1 MEPLVVPQSTISGF
15 ILLIRYALDGAFSG
29 ASSGALSDACTGACT
44 GAGSGTGS
52 ETHSGTILNENP
64 RSRSPGDTLINE

>member
-15 ILLIRYALDGAFSG
+15 IRLIRNALCG
-29 ASSGALSDACTGACT
+29 ASSGALSDASTGAGT

-52 ETHSGTILNENP
+52 ETHCGTILNENP
-64 RSRSPGDTLINE
+64 RSLSPGDT

>member
-29 ASSGALSDACTGACT
+29 ALSDACT

>member
-15 ILLIRYALDGAFSG
+15 IHLIRYALDGAFSG
-29 ASSGALSDACTGACT
+29 ASSDACTGACT

-64 RSRSPGDTLINE
+64 RSRSPGDT